1 MYRTKNEMKCCD
13 VAFLYERLSR
23 DDELDGESNSIANQK
38 KLLAKVAKEKGHTRE
53 RLRKEVLSLWF
64 L

>member
-23 DDELDGESNSIANQK
+23 DDELDGESNSIAKTVHKN
-38 KLLAKVAKEKGHTRE
+38 
-53 RLRKEVLSLWF
+53 SPF